1 MPAPQKSPAIFLD
14 RDGTLHRDAVYMIR
28 FEDFEPL
35 PGVEEALRLLQGAGY
50 RLFGVTNQSGVA
62 RGYFSLEDVSRLNDR
77 IRAYFREHGANIE
90 EIAVCPHLPGA
101 PVPEFDRQCEC
112 RKPKPGMLLDLARRH
127 NLDLTRSYM
136 VGDMPRDVLAGL
148 AAGAKAALIP
158 GDRPSPELDSTVFL
172 KEFTTL
178 LDFAK
183 SIAGASSEG
192 VRGAAGS
199 TEGADAS
206 HA

>member
-1 MPAPQKSPAIFLD
+1 MTTKSPAIFLD

-62 RGYFSLEDVSRLNDR
+62 RGYFGLGDVGRLNDQ
-77 IRAYFREHGANIE
+77 IRGYFKEHGSNIE

-101 PVPEFDRQCEC
+101 PVAEFDRECEC
-112 RKPKPGMLLDLARRH
+112 RKPKPGMLLDLARRYD
-127 NLDLTRSYM
+127 LDLTRSYT

-148 AAGAKAALIP
+148 AAGTKAALIP
-158 GDRPSPELDSTVFL
+158 GDKPSPELDSTVFL

-183 SIAGASSEG
+183 SITGASSEG
-192 VRGAAGS
+192 IRGAVGS

>member
-1 MPAPQKSPAIFLD
+1 MTTPSPAIFLD

-62 RGYFSLEDVSRLNDR
+62 RGFFSLEDVQALNDR
-77 IRAYFREHGANIE
+77 ICGYFHDHGSTIE

-101 PVPEFDRQCEC
+101 PVAAYDCDCPC
-112 RKPKPGMLLDLARRH
+112 RKPKPGMLFDLAKKH

-136 VGDMPRDVLAGL
+136 VGDMPRDVLAGVS
-148 AAGAKAALIP
+148 AGTKAVLIP
-158 GDRPSPELDSTVFL
+158 GSVSGSELDNTGYL

-178 LDFAK
+178 LEFAK
-183 SIAGASSEG
+183 SVAGA
-192 VRGAAGS
+192 RKQGARDGATS

>member
-1 MPAPQKSPAIFLD
+1 MTPSPAIFLD

-35 PGVEEALRLLQGAGY
+35 PGVEEALRLLRGAGY

-62 RGYFSLEDVSRLNDR
+62 RGYFPLEAVHELNTK
-77 IRAYFREHGANIE
+77 IREYFRERGADIE

-101 PVPEFDRQCEC
+101 AVAAYDVECEC
-112 RKPKPGMLLDLARRH
+112 RKPKPGMILDLARRYD
-127 NLDLTRSYM
+127 LDLSRSYM
-136 VGDMPRDVLAGL
+136 VGDMERDALAGL
-148 AAGAKAALIP
+148 AAGTRAALIP
-158 GDRPSPELDSTVFL
+158 GGKAHSLDRSPFL
-172 KEFTTL
+172 KEFKTL
-178 LDFAK
+178 LEFAH
-183 SIAGASSEG
+183 SVVGAT
-192 VRGAAGS
+192 R

>member
-1 MPAPQKSPAIFLD
+1 MTPASPAVFLD

-35 PGVEEALRLLQGAGY
+35 PGVEEALRLLQAAGY

-62 RGYFSLEDVSRLNDR
+62 RGYFPLAEVHALNDR
-77 IRAYFREHGANIE
+77 IRGYFRAHGAEIE

-101 PVPEFDRQCEC
+101 PVAEYDRDCDC
-112 RKPKPGMLLDLARRH
+112 RKPRPGMLLDLARRH
-127 NLDLTRSYM
+127 NLDLSRSYM

-148 AAGAKAALIP
+148 AAGTKAVLIP
-158 GDRPSPELDSTVFL
+158 GDSPAPELDSTGFL
-172 KEFTTL
+172 KEFSTL
-178 LDFAK
+178 LEFAK
-183 SIAGASSEG
+183 SVAGAPQKG
-192 VRGAAGS
+192 ARGAAEP